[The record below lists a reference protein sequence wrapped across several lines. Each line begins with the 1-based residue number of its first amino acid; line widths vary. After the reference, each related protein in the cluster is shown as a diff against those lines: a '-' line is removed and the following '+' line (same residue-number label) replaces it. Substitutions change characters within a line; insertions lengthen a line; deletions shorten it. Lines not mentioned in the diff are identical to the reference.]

1 MEKIVKKY
9 GDAWVI
15 TFDPED
21 RKINEIEEGDILE
34 LTITKI
40 HKNKKEDTKKEN

>member
-9 GDAWVI
+9 GGTLVI

-21 RKINEIEEGDILE
+21 IKINNIQEGEVLNVEIKHTE
-34 LTITKI
+34 
-40 HKNKKEDTKKEN
+40 KNEQ